1 MMTVYFLIAGIL
13 ACIIMSAFFSGSE
26 MALSAANEIRLE
38 NLSEDGD
45 RKAGATLKLVR
56 NFDDILSTI
65 LIGNNLVN
73 IASSSLV
80 SVLFITVFGSDTW
93 SWVGTVILT
102 VVVIIFGETIPKI
115 TAKRNATKRAVSATP
130 VISVLRVVFYPVTR
144 IIVGL
149 VHLLMLPFGG
159 EKEEEEDPEESVE
172 ELQNIIETAEDEGIL
187 DSDDTELLQNAI
199 DFAEVSASEA
209 MTARVD
215 VQAIDIEDDW
225 QDILAFVENTP
236 FSRIPV
242 YESSIDNIIGI
253 IHLNTF
259 LQHLVD
265 SEGKKFDLRPMLM
278 EPCYV
283 YKTMKLPSVLAQ
295 MRNAKQH
302 LAIVTDEYSGTLGV
316 ITMEDVLEQVVGE
329 IWDETDTVEDEV
341 KVLSETSCEIDGDM
355 PISEFF
361 ELEDMDE
368 DSFEFES
375 ETVGGW
381 TVEQFDRFPEEGE
394 SFEFRGIRIT
404 VLKMDGRRVD
414 RVLAEKISG

>member
-1 MMTVYFLIAGIL
+1 MMAVYLLSAGIL

-38 NLSEDGD
+38 NMSQGGD
-45 RKAGATLKLVR
+45 RKAGRTLHLVR

-73 IASSSLV
+73 IAASSLV
-80 SVLFITVFGSDTW
+80 SVLIITVFGSDRW
-93 SWVGTVILT
+93 SWVGTLVLT
-102 VVVIIFGETIPKI
+102 IVVIVFGETIPKI
-115 TAKRNATKRAVSATP
+115 TAKRNATKRAISSTP
-130 VISVLRVVFYPVTR
+130 VISVLRIVFYPVTW

-149 VHLLMLPFGG
+149 VHLLILPLGG

-225 QDILAFVENTP
+225 QDILTFVENTP

-242 YESSIDNIIGI
+242 YESGIDNIIGI

-259 LQHLVD
+259 LRQLVD
-265 SEGKKFDLRPMLM
+265 SEGKQFDLRPMLM

-283 YKTMKLPSVLAQ
+283 YKTMKLPSVLTQ

-341 KVLSETSCEIDGDM
+341 KFISETSCEIDGDM

-394 SFEFRGIRIT
+394 SFEFEGLRIT

-414 RVLAEKISG
+414 RVLAEKI

>member
-1 MMTVYFLIAGIL
+1 MMAVYLLTAGIL

-38 NLSEDGD
+38 NLTESGD
-45 RKAGATLKLVR
+45 QKAARTLHLVR
-56 NFDDILSTI
+56 HFDDILSTI

-73 IASSSLV
+73 IAASSLV
-80 SVLFITVFGSDTW
+80 SVLVITAFGTDRW
-93 SWVGTVILT
+93 SWVGTLILT
-102 VVVIIFGETIPKI
+102 IVVIIFGETIPKI
-115 TAKRNATKRAVSATP
+115 TAKRNATRTAISFTPAVSL
-130 VISVLRVVFYPVTR
+130 LRIVFYPITWV
-144 IIVGL
+144 IVGL
-149 VHLLMLPFGG
+149 VHLIMLPLGG
-159 EKEEEEDPEESVE
+159 EKEEEDDPEESVE

-187 DSDDTELLQNAI
+187 DRDDTELLQNAI

-225 QDILAFVENTP
+225 ADILSFVENTP
-236 FSRIPV
+236 YSRIPV
-242 YESSIDNIIGI
+242 YESGIDNIIGI
-253 IHLNTF
+253 IHLNRF
-259 LQHLVD
+259 LQQLVD
-265 SEGKKFDLRPMLM
+265 SDGKPFDLRPMLM

-283 YKTMKLPSVLAQ
+283 YKTMKLPSVLKQ

-341 KVLSETSCEIDGDM
+341 RVISETSCEIDGDM

-361 ELEDMDE
+361 ELEGIDE

-394 SFEFRGIRIT
+394 SFEFQGLRIT

-414 RVLAEKISG
+414 RVLAEKI

>member
-1 MMTVYFLIAGIL
+1 MMAVYLLTAGIL

-38 NLSEDGD
+38 NLTEGGD
-45 RKAGATLKLVR
+45 KKAARTLHLVR
-56 NFDDILSTI
+56 HFDDILSTI

-73 IASSSLV
+73 IAASSLV
-80 SVLFITVFGSDTW
+80 SVLVITAFGTDRW
-93 SWVGTVILT
+93 SWAGTLILT
-102 VVVIIFGETIPKI
+102 IVVIIFGETIPKI
-115 TAKRNATKRAVSATP
+115 TAKRNATRTAISFTPAVSL
-130 VISVLRVVFYPVTR
+130 LRIVFYPVTWV
-144 IIVGL
+144 IVGL
-149 VHLLMLPFGG
+149 VHLIMLPLGG
-159 EKEEEEDPEESVE
+159 EKEEEDDPEESVE

-187 DSDDTELLQNAI
+187 DRDDTELLQNAI

-225 QDILAFVENTP
+225 ADILSFVENTP
-236 FSRIPV
+236 YSRIPV
-242 YESSIDNIIGI
+242 YESGIDNIIGI
-253 IHLNTF
+253 IHLNRF
-259 LQHLVD
+259 LQQLVD
-265 SEGKKFDLRPMLM
+265 SDGKPFDLRPMLM

-283 YKTMKLPSVLAQ
+283 YKTMKLPSVLTQ

-341 KVLSETSCEIDGDM
+341 RVISETSCEIDGDM

-361 ELEDMDE
+361 ELEGIDE

-394 SFEFRGIRIT
+394 RFEFQGLRIT

-414 RVLAEKISG
+414 RVLAEKI

>member
-1 MMTVYFLIAGIL
+1 MMAVYLLTAGIL

-38 NLSEDGD
+38 NLTESGD
-45 RKAGATLKLVR
+45 QKAARTLHLVR
-56 NFDDILSTI
+56 HFDDILSTI

-73 IASSSLV
+73 IAASSLV
-80 SVLFITVFGSDTW
+80 SVLVITAFGTDRW
-93 SWVGTVILT
+93 SWVGTLILT
-102 VVVIIFGETIPKI
+102 IVVVIFGETIPKI
-115 TAKRNATKRAVSATP
+115 TAKRNATRTAISFTPAVSL
-130 VISVLRVVFYPVTR
+130 LRIVFYPVTWV
-144 IIVGL
+144 IVGL
-149 VHLLMLPFGG
+149 VHLIMLPLGG

-172 ELQNIIETAEDEGIL
+172 ELQNIIEPAEDEGIL
-187 DSDDTELLQNAI
+187 DRDDTELLQNAI
-199 DFAEVSASEA
+199 DFAAVSASEA

-225 QDILAFVENTP
+225 ADILSFVENTP
-236 FSRIPV
+236 YSRIPV
-242 YESSIDNIIGI
+242 YESGIDNIIGI
-253 IHLNTF
+253 IHLNRF
-259 LQHLVD
+259 LQQLVD
-265 SEGKKFDLRPMLM
+265 SDGKPFDLRPMLM

-283 YKTMKLPSVLAQ
+283 YKTMKLPSVLKQ

-341 KVLSETSCEIDGDM
+341 RVISETSCEIDGDM

-361 ELEDMDE
+361 ELEGIDE

-394 SFEFRGIRIT
+394 SFEFQGLRIT

-414 RVLAEKISG
+414 RVLAEKI

>member
-1 MMTVYFLIAGIL
+1 MMAVYLLTAGIL

-38 NLSEDGD
+38 NLTEGGD
-45 RKAGATLKLVR
+45 KKAARTLHLVR
-56 NFDDILSTI
+56 HFDDILSTI

-73 IASSSLV
+73 IAASSLV
-80 SVLFITVFGSDTW
+80 SVLVITAFGTDRW
-93 SWVGTVILT
+93 SWAGTLILT
-102 VVVIIFGETIPKI
+102 IVVIIFGETIPKI
-115 TAKRNATKRAVSATP
+115 TAKRNATRTAISFTPAVSL
-130 VISVLRVVFYPVTR
+130 LRIVFYPVTWV
-144 IIVGL
+144 IVGL
-149 VHLLMLPFGG
+149 VHLIMLPLGG

-225 QDILAFVENTP
+225 ADILSFVENTP

-242 YESSIDNIIGI
+242 YESGIDNIIGI
-253 IHLNTF
+253 IHLNRF
-259 LQHLVD
+259 LQQLVD
-265 SEGKKFDLRPMLM
+265 SDGKPFDLRPMLM

-283 YKTMKLPSVLAQ
+283 YKTMKLPSVLKQ

-341 KVLSETSCEIDGDM
+341 RVISETSCEIDGDM

-361 ELEDMDE
+361 ELEGIDE

-394 SFEFRGIRIT
+394 SFEFQGLRIT

-414 RVLAEKISG
+414 RVLAEKI

>member
-1 MMTVYFLIAGIL
+1 MTVIYLLIAGIL

-38 NLSEDGD
+38 NLTEAGD
-45 RKAGATLKLVR
+45 RKAARTLYLVR
-56 NFDDILSTI
+56 HFDDILSTI

-73 IASSSLV
+73 IAASSLV
-80 SVLFITVFGSDTW
+80 SVLVITAFGSDRW
-93 SWVGTVILT
+93 SWAGTLILT
-102 VVVIIFGETIPKI
+102 IVVIIFGETIPKI
-115 TAKRNATKRAVSATP
+115 TAKRNATRTAISFTPAVSL
-130 VISVLRVVFYPVTR
+130 LRIVFYPVTW

-149 VHLLMLPFGG
+149 VHLIMLPLGG

-187 DSDDTELLQNAI
+187 DSDDTELVQNAI

-215 VQAIDIEDDW
+215 VHAIDIEDDW
-225 QDILAFVENTP
+225 ADILSFVENTP
-236 FSRIPV
+236 YSRIPV

-253 IHLNTF
+253 IHLNRF
-259 LQHLVD
+259 LQQLVD
-265 SEGKKFDLRPMLM
+265 SDGKPFDLRPMLM

-341 KVLSETSCEIDGDM
+341 KVISETSCEVDGDM

-361 ELEDMDE
+361 ELEGLDE

-394 SFEFRGIRIT
+394 SFEFEGLRIT

-414 RVLAEKISG
+414 RILAEKI

>member
-1 MMTVYFLIAGIL
+1 MMAVYLLTAGIL

-38 NLSEDGD
+38 NLTESGD
-45 RKAGATLKLVR
+45 QKAARTLHLVR
-56 NFDDILSTI
+56 HFDDILSTI

-73 IASSSLV
+73 IAASSLV
-80 SVLFITVFGSDTW
+80 SVLVITAFGTDRW
-93 SWVGTVILT
+93 SWVGTLILT
-102 VVVIIFGETIPKI
+102 IVVIIFGETIPKI
-115 TAKRNATKRAVSATP
+115 TAKRNATRTAISFTPAVSL
-130 VISVLRVVFYPVTR
+130 LRIVFYPVTWV
-144 IIVGL
+144 IVGL
-149 VHLLMLPFGG
+149 VHLIMLPLGG
-159 EKEEEEDPEESVE
+159 EKEEEDDPEESVE

-187 DSDDTELLQNAI
+187 DRDDTELLQNAI

-225 QDILAFVENTP
+225 ADILSFVENTP
-236 FSRIPV
+236 YSRIPV
-242 YESSIDNIIGI
+242 YESGIDNIIGI
-253 IHLNTF
+253 IHLNRF
-259 LQHLVD
+259 LQQLVD
-265 SEGKKFDLRPMLM
+265 SDGKPFDLRPMLM

-283 YKTMKLPSVLAQ
+283 YKTMKLPSVLTQ

-341 KVLSETSCEIDGDM
+341 RVISETSCEIDGDM

-361 ELEDMDE
+361 ELEGIDE

-394 SFEFRGIRIT
+394 SFEFQGLRIT

-414 RVLAEKISG
+414 RVLAEKI

>member
-1 MMTVYFLIAGIL
+1 MMAIYLLTAGIL

-38 NLSEDGD
+38 NQSEGGDKKAAKTLS
-45 RKAGATLKLVR
+45 LVR

-80 SVLFITVFGSDTW
+80 SVLIITVFGSDRW
-93 SWVGTVILT
+93 SWAGTIILT
-102 VVVIIFGETIPKI
+102 IVVIIFGETIPKI
-115 TAKRNATKRAVSATP
+115 TAKRNATRRAISYTP
-130 VISVLRVVFYPVTR
+130 AISVLRIIFYPVTWV
-144 IIVGL
+144 IVGL
-149 VHLLMLPFGG
+149 VHLIMLPFGG

-225 QDILAFVENTP
+225 TDILAFVEKTP
-236 FSRIPV
+236 YSRIPV

-259 LQHLVD
+259 LQQLVD
-265 SEGKKFDLRPMLM
+265 NEGKEFDLRPMLM

-283 YKTMKLPSVLAQ
+283 YKTMKLPSVLTQ

-341 KVLSETSCEIDGDM
+341 KVISETSCEIDGDM

-361 ELEDMDE
+361 ELEDMNE

-394 SFEFRGIRIT
+394 SFEFEGLRIT

-414 RVLAEKISG
+414 RILAEKI

>member
-1 MMTVYFLIAGIL
+1 MMAVYLLTAGIL

-38 NLSEDGD
+38 NLTEGGD
-45 RKAGATLKLVR
+45 KKAARTLHLVR
-56 NFDDILSTI
+56 HFDDILSTI

-73 IASSSLV
+73 IAASSLV
-80 SVLFITVFGSDTW
+80 SVLVITAFGTDRW
-93 SWVGTVILT
+93 SWAGTLILT
-102 VVVIIFGETIPKI
+102 IVVIIFGETIPKI
-115 TAKRNATKRAVSATP
+115 TAKRNATRTAISFTPAVSL
-130 VISVLRVVFYPVTR
+130 LRIVFYPVTWV
-144 IIVGL
+144 IVGL
-149 VHLLMLPFGG
+149 VHLIMLPLGG
-159 EKEEEEDPEESVE
+159 EKEEEDDPEESVE

-187 DSDDTELLQNAI
+187 DRDDTELLQNAI

-215 VQAIDIEDDW
+215 VQAIDIDDDW
-225 QDILAFVENTP
+225 ADILSFVENTP
-236 FSRIPV
+236 YSRIPV
-242 YESSIDNIIGI
+242 YESGIDNIIGI
-253 IHLNTF
+253 IHLNRF
-259 LQHLVD
+259 LQQLVD
-265 SEGKKFDLRPMLM
+265 SDGKPFDLRPMLM

-283 YKTMKLPSVLAQ
+283 YKTMKLPSVLTQ

-341 KVLSETSCEIDGDM
+341 RVISETSCEIDGDM

-361 ELEDMDE
+361 ELEGIDE

-394 SFEFRGIRIT
+394 SFEFQGLRIT

-414 RVLAEKISG
+414 RVLAEKI

>member
-1 MMTVYFLIAGIL
+1 MMAVYLLTAGIL

-38 NLSEDGD
+38 NLTESGD
-45 RKAGATLKLVR
+45 QKAARTLHLVR
-56 NFDDILSTI
+56 HFDDILSTI

-73 IASSSLV
+73 IAASSLV
-80 SVLFITVFGSDTW
+80 SVLVITAFGTDRW
-93 SWVGTVILT
+93 SWVGTLILT
-102 VVVIIFGETIPKI
+102 IVVIIFGETIPKI
-115 TAKRNATKRAVSATP
+115 TAKRNATRTAISFTPAVSL
-130 VISVLRVVFYPVTR
+130 LRIVFYPVTWV
-144 IIVGL
+144 IVGL
-149 VHLLMLPFGG
+149 VHLIMLPLGG

-215 VQAIDIEDDW
+215 VQAIDIDDDW
-225 QDILAFVENTP
+225 ADILSFVENTP
-236 FSRIPV
+236 YSRIPV
-242 YESSIDNIIGI
+242 YESGIDNIIGI
-253 IHLNTF
+253 IHLNRF
-259 LQHLVD
+259 LQQLVD
-265 SEGKKFDLRPMLM
+265 SDGKPFDLRPMLM

-283 YKTMKLPSVLAQ
+283 YKTMKLPSVLTQ

-341 KVLSETSCEIDGDM
+341 KVISETSCEIDGDM

-361 ELEDMDE
+361 ELEGIDE

-381 TVEQFDRFPEEGE
+381 TVEQFDRFPEEGD
-394 SFEFRGIRIT
+394 SFEFQGLRIS

-414 RVLAEKISG
+414 RILVHKE